1 MVDER
6 DYIDEI
12 FDSDSEKGGMIKKE
26 SEFYNEFIEFRK
38 KKEEAKESNII
49 SFTPLSFE
57 ENKIEH
63 LPVTLA
69 AMSKSPETLQKPDSF
84 FYYHEAKNIAL
95 KIDIKNGNQTYASVI
110 AETDIA
116 LEDALLYCKEIKKYF
131 ISDEDKTFYLGNH
144 ENFDVT
150 KFNFD
155 LIFPKDIISIMIT
168 ESGHNFISNSG
179 ENHLD
184 EVSKSETETEIT
196 LNKHLGFTVSVLK
209 SGSYKDFILI
219 SDNKILI
226 PNVLLEKKM
235 KLILY

>member
-1 MVDER
+1 MVDEK

-12 FDSDSEKGGMIKKE
+12 FDSDSEKEGMIKKE

-38 KKEEAKESNII
+38 KKEDAKESNII

-57 ENKIEH
+57 EDKTERM
-63 LPVTLA
+63 PVTLA

-95 KIDIKNGNQTYASVI
+95 KIDIKNGNQVYASVI
-110 AETDIA
+110 AESDIA
-116 LEDALLYCKEIKKYF
+116 LEDALLYCKETKKHF
-131 ISDEDKTFYLGNH
+131 ISDTDKAFYLGNH
-144 ENFDVT
+144 ENFDAS

-155 LIFPKDIISIMIT
+155 LIFPKDIITIMIT
-168 ESGHNFISNSG
+168 ESGHDFISKSS
-179 ENHLD
+179 ENHLE

-196 LNKHLGFTVSVLK
+196 FNKHLVFKVSVLK
-209 SGSYKDFILI
+209 SGSYKDFISI

-226 PNVLLEKKM
+226 PNVLLENKM
-235 KLILY
+235 NLILY

>member
-1 MVDER
+1 LVDEK

-12 FDSDSEKGGMIKKE
+12 FDSVSEKGGMIKKE

-38 KKEEAKESNII
+38 KKEETKESNII
-49 SFTPLSFE
+49 SFTPLPFE
-57 ENKIEH
+57 EDKTEH

-84 FYYHEAKNIAL
+84 FYYNEEKNIAL

-110 AETDIA
+110 AEKDIA
-116 LEDALLYCKEIKKYF
+116 LEDVLLYCKEIKKCF
-131 ISDEDKTFYLGNH
+131 LSDEDKTFYLGNH

-155 LIFPKDIISIMIT
+155 LIFPKDVITIMIT
-168 ESGHNFISNSG
+168 ESGHNFISKSG
-179 ENHLD
+179 ENHLE
-184 EVSKSETETEIT
+184 EVSKSETDTEIT
-196 LNKHLGFTVSVLK
+196 FNKQSEYRVSVLK
-209 SGSYKDFILI
+209 SGSYKDFISI

-235 KLILY
+235 DLILY